1 MHRFS
6 ENATL
11 SQPPNMN
18 PLPFVGAL
26 VLSALSATPLFA
38 NWPQF
43 RGPGGLGIG
52 TGNPPLEMGPETNVK
67 WKAEVPPGHS
77 SPCVWD
83 QKIGLTAVEAG
94 SLFTLCL
101 DKNTGK
107 ELWRNAVPA
116 QKLEPSHRIGSP
128 ASPTAC
134 TDGARLYAY
143 FGSYGILAYDWSGN
157 EIWKKPLPAP
167 VVEFGT
173 GSSPIVVD
181 GKVILVADGDV
192 AGYMVALDA
201 ATGAEVWRVDRSE
214 FRRGFSTPFVWRH
227 DGTEELVVAGAL
239 WVRGYDLKTGSQL
252 WTARGMARVSNATP
266 ISADGLLLVSSWNVG
281 GDDDDRVEMEPFETF
296 ALANDADKDGVL
308 TLAEF
313 PTGKVKDRFSQMDA
327 NKDGRVTREE
337 YEHMRGMFAKAVN
350 QLFAI
355 KPGGRGDITE
365 THVAW
370 QVSRQLP
377 YVSSPL
383 ALNGRVFTMKNG
395 GLASCYDTRNG
406 TPVYQGERVD
416 AAGDYYSSAV
426 AAGRRLYIASQKGV
440 LLVMDASGDKLNIL
454 ARNDLKAAVFA
465 SPAIL
470 DGVVYLRTDKHLYAF
485 GK

>member
-1 MHRFS
+1 M
-6 ENATL
+6 
-11 SQPPNMN
+11 
-18 PLPFVGAL
+18 
-26 VLSALSATPLFA
+26 
-38 NWPQF
+38 
-43 RGPGGLGIG
+43 
-52 TGNPPLEMGPETNVK
+52 
-67 WKAEVPPGHS
+67 
-77 SPCVWD
+77 
-83 QKIGLTAVEAG
+83 
-94 SLFTLCL
+94 
-101 DKNTGK
+101 
-107 ELWRNAVPA
+107 
-116 QKLEPSHRIGSP
+116 
-128 ASPTAC
+128 
-134 TDGARLYAY
+134 
-143 FGSYGILAYDWSGN
+143 
-157 EIWKKPLPAP
+157 
-167 VVEFGT
+167 
-173 GSSPIVVD
+173 
-181 GKVILVADGDV
+181 
-192 AGYMVALDA
+192 
-201 ATGAEVWRVDRSE
+201 
-214 FRRGFSTPFVWRH
+214 
-227 DGTEELVVAGAL
+227 AGAL

-296 ALANDADKDGVL
+296 ALANDVDKDGVL

-365 THVAW
+365 THVVW